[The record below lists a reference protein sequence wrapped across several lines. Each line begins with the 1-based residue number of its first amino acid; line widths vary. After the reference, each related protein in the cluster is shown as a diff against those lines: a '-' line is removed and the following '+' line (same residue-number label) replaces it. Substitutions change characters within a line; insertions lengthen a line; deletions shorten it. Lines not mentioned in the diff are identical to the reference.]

1 MRVDIW
7 SDVICPWC
15 YIGKRR
21 FAEALA
27 SSGRAADV
35 EVVYRAFELDPAYP
49 KDDHTPVRDVIAVKY
64 GMSEAKADQAEAE
77 MAERARSVG
86 LAFNPDRV
94 MGNTFDAHRLIQLA
108 SERGVQD
115 QAVERLFRAY
125 FSEGRP
131 VFDQADLTALAA
143 DSGLDP
149 AEAAAVLA
157 DGRYAEAVRADE
169 QQAAELGISGVP
181 FFVLDGR
188 YAVSGAHPVATFS
201 LALERAFTE

>member
-15 YIGKRR
+15 YIGKRQ
-21 FAEALA
+21 FAAALE
-27 SSGRAADV
+27 SSGRAAEV
-35 EVVYRAFELDPAYP
+35 EVVDRSFELDPGHP
-49 KDDHTPVRDVIAVKY
+49 KDDHTPVRDVRMVKY
-64 GMSEAKADQAEAE
+64 RMTPEQVDETEAA
-77 MAERARSVG
+77 MAERARGVG
-86 LAFNPDRV
+86 LEFSSDRV
-94 MGNTFDAHRLIQLA
+94 MGNTFDAHRLIHLA

-125 FSEGRP
+125 FTEGRP
-131 VFDQADLTALAA
+131 VFDQADLTALAV

-149 AEAAAVLA
+149 DEAGKVLA
-157 DGRYAEAVRADE
+157 DGSYADAVRADE

-188 YAVSGAHPVATFS
+188 YGVSGAQPVSTFS
-201 LALERAFTE
+201 MALERAFTE